1 MYIFMYSR
9 YISRVALVKFTKVTS
24 EKTPAERMKADR
36 KLLEAMKSASRG
48 VGTII
53 KIGSTV
59 IEDES
64 SLDGILKRL
73 KELLPVATRQRI
85 FTTYGLLLHCTFTV
99 SDTMYVL

>member
-1 MYIFMYSR
+1 
-9 YISRVALVKFTKVTS
+9 
-24 EKTPAERMKADR
+24 MKADR

-53 KIGSTV
+53 KIGSTI

-73 KELLPVATRQRI
+73 KELLPVATI
-85 FTTYGLLLHCTFTV
+85 FTTYGLLLHCTFMV
-99 SDTMYVL
+99 SDTMYAL